1 MKLRAFEV
9 VHMIAGSHVRVCE
22 KAENDILPGVA
33 AFHYIPMGTSSVV
46 YDIRLASPCG
56 TDAESIAAAA
66 HEAFHALRCIE
77 GVQYYHAHMHTQPF
91 LSTLEEEK
99 TVNQLAREFL
109 SSILSAEE
117 MPVAEAM
124 LYYGE
129 TTYVDVFYQL
139 LHRQLMD
146 ENQIGG

>member
-9 VHMIAGSHVRVCE
+9 VQMIAGYQVRVCE
-22 KAENDILPGVA
+22 KAENDLVPGPA
-33 AFHYIPMGTSSVV
+33 AFHYIPMETSSVA
-46 YDIRLASPCG
+46 YDIRLSSPCG
-56 TDAESIAAAA
+56 TDAESITAAA
-66 HEAFHALRCIE
+66 HEAFHALRCME
-77 GVQYYHAHMHTQPF
+77 GVQYYHTHMHTQPF

-109 SSILSAEE
+109 SSILSPEE
-117 MPVAEAM
+117 MRVAEAV
-124 LYYGE
+124 LYCGE